1 MHIHQSTSNI
11 MLVRPASFNFNT
23 ETAESNVFQNH
34 VDLKPEEIK
43 EKALEEFDAFVEK
56 LKTKG
61 VNIFV
66 IEDTPI
72 PPKPDA
78 IFPNNWGSFH
88 KNGTVILYPMAAP
101 NRRIEK
107 REEIINKI
115 KEKFIVKKL
124 IDLSKYENEN
134 RFLEGTGSII
144 FDHINKIA
152 YACLSPRTD
161 KDIFIEVC
169 KIIHYKPICF
179 TSTDKDGKEIYHT
192 NVMMCISEKFSVL
205 CLESIKD
212 KKENQMVV
220 DSLTSTGHQIVDIS
234 FEQVNHFAGN
244 MLSLKNNHNNEL
256 LVLSQSAYDILTPTQ
271 KSTIQKHCE
280 MVPMKINIIETI
292 GGGSARCMISEIF
305 LEPA

>member
-1 MHIHQSTSNI
+1 MRQSTSNI

-23 ETAESNVFQNH
+23 ETAESNAFQNH

-61 VNIFV
+61 VNILV

-88 KNGTVILYPMAAP
+88 EDGTVILYPMAAP

-107 REEIINKI
+107 REEIIHKI
-115 KEKFIVKKL
+115 KEKFTVKKL
-124 IDLSKYENEN
+124 IDLSKYEDEN

-144 FDHINKIA
+144 FDHIHKIA

-169 KIIHYKPICF
+169 KIINYKPICF
-179 TSTDKDGKEIYHT
+179 TSIDKAGQEIYHT
-192 NVMMCISEKFSVL
+192 NVMMCISEKFSVI
-205 CLESIKD
+205 CLESIVNENEKKD
-212 KKENQMVV
+212 VIH
-220 DSLTSTGHQIVDIS
+220 SLTTTGHQIIDIS
-234 FEQVNHFAGN
+234 LDQVKHFAGN
-244 MLSLKNNHNNEL
+244 MLSIKSMENNEL
-256 LVLSQSAYDILTPTQ
+256 IILSQSAYDILTTGQ
-271 KSTIQKHCE
+271 KKEIEKYCE
-280 MVPMKINIIETI
+280 MLPMNINTIETI

-305 LEPA
+305 LEKA